1 MLEEIAERIKSLP
14 PLPKSFHQMTLI
26 CKDPNASV
34 NDLARVIEEDP
45 MMVANLLKV
54 ANSPLYGFRREIK
67 SVVQAVGLFGMSTTR
82 SLVMDM
88 SIKKLLHV
96 DMAPYGITPEEFAS
110 ISSLQ
115 SALMLQWYGK
125 VDASKVDLL
134 FLAAL
139 LQETGKILIADEIAK
154 NNETYQFRSEI
165 ESCNNIADV
174 ERMFVR
180 ISSSEVTSRIFKH
193 WKFDKTMVEAIE
205 YTDAIGAAPAAI
217 RPYSFALKVVKTA
230 IPLNAPL
237 SERSVNM
244 ALNLLEKEKFDQ
256 TLFLGVIQSLRKSY

>member
-14 PLPKSFHQMTLI
+14 PLPKSFHQMSLI
-26 CKDPNASV
+26 CQDPNASV
-34 NDLARVIEEDP
+34 NDLARVVEEDP

-67 SVVQAVGLFGMSTTR
+67 NVVQAVSLFGMSTTR
-82 SLVMDM
+82 SLVLDM

-115 SALMLQWYGK
+115 SSLMLQWYGK
-125 VDASKVDLL
+125 IDASKVDLL

-154 NNETYQFRSEI
+154 NNETFQFRSEI
-165 ESCNNIADV
+165 ESCSNITDV
-174 ERMFVR
+174 ERAFVR
-180 ISSSEVTSRIFKH
+180 ISSSEVTARIFRH

-205 YTDAIGAAPAAI
+205 YTDALGAASAAI
-217 RPYSFALKVVKTA
+217 RPYAVALKVVKTA

-237 SERSVNM
+237 SERSINL
-244 ALNLLEKEKFDQ
+244 ALNLLEKEKFDKE
-256 TLFLGVIQSLRKSY
+256 LFLGVITKLKELY

>member
-34 NDLARVIEEDP
+34 NDLAHVIEEDP

-67 SVVQAVGLFGMSTTR
+67 SVVQAVSLFGMSTTR
-82 SLVMDM
+82 SLVLDM

-115 SALMLQWYGK
+115 SALMLQWYSK

-139 LQETGKILIADEIAK
+139 LQETGKILIADEVAK
-154 NNETYQFRSEI
+154 NNETFQFRSEI
-165 ESCNNIADV
+165 ESCHNIADV
-174 ERMFVR
+174 ERTFVR
-180 ISSSEVTSRIFKH
+180 ISSSEVTARIFKH
-193 WKFDKTMVEAIE
+193 WKFDKTMVAAIE
-205 YTDAIGAAPAAI
+205 YTDALGTAPEAI
-217 RPYSFALKVVKTA
+217 RPYALALKVVKTA
-230 IPLNAPL
+230 IPLNSPL
-237 SERSVNM
+237 SERSINL
-244 ALNLLEKEKFDQ
+244 ALNLLEKEKLDKN
-256 TLFLGVIQSLRKSY
+256 LFVEVISKLKEYY